1 MAAAEQSPNQAVP
14 FDGPT
19 RSRLGLAGFGGRV
32 LIVALSTLA
41 AIPVLPGLHIGLWA
55 TTALAVGVAEYAI
68 SSGNSEDVCRRPRLA
83 AALSVASSTLYALA
97 ALALIIWGDGA
108 ARLFSFALMAV
119 SMVDVLMRH
128 YQKPWVF
135 LASIAPN
142 MATLGLVEWGLI
154 RKALEREAVISAF
167 TPVATIALF
176 AALFWTARA
185 QLARSWTALSQAKV
199 DAQERERAAE
209 AANRA
214 KSHFLATMSHE
225 IRTPLNGVLG
235 MAQAMTGDELS
246 QVQRERLKTIR
257 RSGETLLAVLNDV
270 LDLSKIE
277 ASKLELEIVDFD
289 LAHVARGV
297 VAAFTPLANRK
308 GVSFGFEIETQAQ
321 GAYRGDSTRLR
332 QILYNL
338 IANAVKFTEQGR
350 VDFAIRREDEDLV
363 FQVAD
368 SGIGMAPEVLTHLFD
383 KFFQADASTTRRYGG
398 SGLGLAICRELVGLM
413 EGTISARSAPGEG
426 SVFQVRLPLPRI
438 GDALVKAP
446 VATPVAQAQPEAGAV
461 RLLAAEDND
470 VNQLVLKTL
479 LLQAGIDPVIV
490 ANGRLALEAWERQ
503 DWDVILMDVQM
514 PEMDGPAAARAIRA
528 GELVTGRRRTP
539 IIALTAN
546 AMSHQ
551 RGEYEAAGMD
561 DLVPK
566 PIEVNRLFAALEAAL
581 AEPDEVEA
589 GQAANG

>member
-1 MAAAEQSPNQAVP
+1 MVSIEEAGSL
-14 FDGPT
+14 
-19 RSRLGLAGFGGRV
+19 SRARQKRPGLSLAGFGGRL
-32 LIVALSTLA
+32 LIVVLSTLA
-41 AIPVLPGLHIGLWA
+41 ATPVLPPAYVTGWAAVALFVGLI
-55 TTALAVGVAEYAI
+55 EYAI
-68 SSGNSEDVCRRPRLA
+68 STGSSDDVCRRPRLA
-83 AALSVASSTLYALA
+83 ASLSVVSSSLYALA
-97 ALALIIWGDGA
+97 ALALIIWGEPA
-108 ARLFSFALMAV
+108 SRLYSFALMAV

-128 YQKPWVF
+128 YQRPRVF

-142 MATLGLVEWGLI
+142 MAVLGLVEWGLVQ
-154 RKALEREAVISAF
+154 KALERHAPLAAL
-167 TPVATIALF
+167 TPLATLALF

-185 QLARSWTALSQAKV
+185 QLAGSWAALTQAKTE
-199 DAQERERAAE
+199 AQERERAAE

-246 QVQRERLKTIR
+246 DVQRERLKTIR

-277 ASKLELEIVDFD
+277 ASKLELELVEFD

-308 GVSFGFEIETQAQ
+308 GVSFGFEIEDAAK

-338 IANAVKFTEQGR
+338 IANAVKFTEAGQ
-350 VDFAIRREDEDLV
+350 VSFTIRREGENLV
-363 FQVAD
+363 FDIAD
-368 SGIGMAPEVLTHLFD
+368 TGIGMSREVLDRLFD
-383 KFFQADASTTRRYGG
+383 NFFQADASTTRRYGG
-398 SGLGLAICRELVGLM
+398 SGLGLAICRELVVLM
-413 EGTISARSAPGEG
+413 GGEIEAQSTPGVG
-426 SVFQVRLPLPRI
+426 STFQLRLPLPRI
-438 GDALVKAP
+438 GDGVVKPQILA
-446 VATPVAQAQPEAGAV
+446 AAPEARTEPGAI

-490 ANGRLALEAWERQ
+490 VNGREAVEAWEAQ

-514 PEMDGPAAARAIRA
+514 PEMDGPSAARAIRA

-546 AMSHQ
+546 AMAHQ
-551 RGEYEAAGMD
+551 RAEYDAAGMD

-566 PIEVNRLFAALEAAL
+566 PIEVNRLFAALEQAL
-581 AEPDEVEA
+581 ADPDEA
-589 GQAANG
+589 PADLAAHG